1 MTDRFDIVRSW
12 VRVAAD
18 RAVDR
23 INGTRIASVTKLL
36 LERLT
41 QQLWRLSDEALTAAA
56 AHAEGVDS
64 AMVACRSGRMFV
76 DASLTNGREVQFRL
90 APRSVRFAPR
100 GAKEI
105 AFDVEPP
112 DAHDTSIVGALAG
125 CIAKATWPM
134 IAPADSIDV
143 GSAIVE
149 RENPG
154 RLRVDLRSVPAV
166 RRFASTQTAAMIFD
180 VLELESLRVEP
191 GALALKLKL
200 PQLTPP

>member
-1 MTDRFDIVRSW
+1 MTDRFDILRSLL
-12 VRVAAD
+12 RSAAD

-23 INGTRIASVTKLL
+23 VRGTRVALVTKQL

-41 QQLWRLSDEALTAAA
+41 QQRWRLSDEVLTAAA
-56 AHAEGVDS
+56 AHADGVDS

-76 DASLTNGREVQFRL
+76 DASMTSGREVQFTL
-90 APRSVRFAPR
+90 APRTVRFAPR

-105 AFDVEPP
+105 SFDVEPP

-134 IAPADSIDV
+134 IAPADSLDV
-143 GSAIVE
+143 GGAIVE
-149 RENPG
+149 RETAG

-166 RRFASTQTAAMIFD
+166 RRFASSQSAAMIFD
-180 VLELESLRVEP
+180 VLELESIRVEP
-191 GALALKLKL
+191 GALAIKLKL
-200 PQLTPP
+200 PQLTP

>member
-18 RAVDR
+18 RAVSRLTD
-23 INGTRIASVTKLL
+23 TKLASATKQII
-36 LERLT
+36 ERLT
-41 QQLWRLSDEALTAAA
+41 QQRWRLSDEALTAAA

-64 AMVACRSGRMFV
+64 AMVSCRSGKMFV
-76 DASLTNGREVQFRL
+76 DASMTSGKEIQFSL
-90 APRSVRFAPR
+90 APHAVRFAPR

-105 AFDVEPP
+105 SFDVEPP
-112 DAHDTSIVGALAG
+112 DAHDASVVGALAA

-134 IAPADSIDV
+134 IASPDSIDV
-143 GSAIVE
+143 GGAIVE
-149 RENPG
+149 RETAG

-166 RRFASTQTAAMIFD
+166 RRFASNQTAAMVFD
-180 VLELESLRVEP
+180 MLELESIRVEP

-200 PQLTPP
+200 PQLTP

>member
-1 MTDRFDIVRSW
+1 MTERFDIVRSW
-12 VRVAAD
+12 VRTAAD
-18 RAVDR
+18 RAIHR
-23 INGTRIASVTKLL
+23 ITGTKVASATKQL

-41 QQLWRLSDEALTAAA
+41 QQRWRLSDELLTSAA
-56 AHAEGVDS
+56 AHADGVDS
-64 AMVACRSGRMFV
+64 AMVSCRPGRMFI
-76 DASLTNGREVQFRL
+76 DASMTNGKEVQFSL

-105 AFDVEPP
+105 SFDVEPP

-143 GSAIVE
+143 GCAIVE
-149 RENPG
+149 RETPS

-180 VLELESLRVEP
+180 VLELESLRVEA

-200 PQLTPP
+200 PQLTP

>member
-1 MTDRFDIVRSW
+1 MTDRFDIVRSL
-12 VRVAAD
+12 VRAAAD

-23 INGTRIASVTKLL
+23 VKGTRVASATMRL

-41 QQLWRLSDEALTAAA
+41 QQRWRLSDETLTAAA
-56 AHAEGVDS
+56 AHADGVDS
-64 AMVACRSGRMFV
+64 AMVACHSGRMFV
-76 DASLTNGREVQFRL
+76 DATMTNGREVQFSL
-90 APRSVRFAPR
+90 APSSVRFAPR

-105 AFDVEPP
+105 SFDVEPP
-112 DAHDTSIVGALAG
+112 DAHDASIVGALAG

-134 IAPADSIDV
+134 IAPPNSVDV
-143 GSAIVE
+143 GGAIVE
-149 RENPG
+149 RESPG

-166 RRFASTQTAAMIFD
+166 RRFSATQAAMMIFD

-200 PQLTPP
+200 PQLAP

>member
-23 INGTRIASVTKLL
+23 ISGTKAAAMTKLL
-36 LERLT
+36 LERLM
-41 QQLWRLSDEALTAAA
+41 QQRWRLSDEVLTAAA

-64 AMVACRSGRMFV
+64 AMVACHSGRMFV
-76 DASLTNGREVQFRL
+76 DASMANGNEVQFSL
-90 APRSVRFAPR
+90 TPRSVRFAPR

-105 AFDVEPP
+105 SFDVEPP

-134 IAPADSIDV
+134 IAAADSIDV

-166 RRFASTQTAAMIFD
+166 RRFATTQTAAMIFD

-191 GALALKLKL
+191 GGLALKLKL
-200 PQLTPP
+200 PQLTP

>member
-1 MTDRFDIVRSW
+1 MNDRFDILRSW
-12 VRVAAD
+12 VRMAAD

-23 INGTRIASVTKLL
+23 VTETKLASMTKQL

-41 QQLWRLSDEALTAAA
+41 QQRWRLTDETLTTAV
-56 AHAEGVDS
+56 AHADGVDS
-64 AMVACRSGRMFV
+64 AMVACHSGRMFV
-76 DASLTNGREVQFRL
+76 DASMTNGREVQFSL
-90 APRSVRFAPR
+90 APSSVRFAPR

-105 AFDVEPP
+105 SFDIEPP

-134 IAPADSIDV
+134 IADSVDV

-166 RRFASTQTAAMIFD
+166 RRFSSTQTAAMIFD
-180 VLELESLRVEP
+180 VLELESIRVEP

-200 PQLTPP
+200 PQLAP

>member
-12 VRVAAD
+12 VRLAAD
-18 RAVDR
+18 QAIHR
-23 INGTRIASVTKLL
+23 ITGTKFASVTRLL

-41 QQLWRLSDEALTAAA
+41 QQRWRLSEELLTSAA
-56 AHAEGVDS
+56 AHADGVDS

-76 DASLTNGREVQFRL
+76 HASMTNGKEVQFSL

-105 AFDVEPP
+105 SFDVEPP

-125 CIAKATWPM
+125 CIARATWPM
-134 IAPADSIDV
+134 IAPA
-143 GSAIVE
+143 GSFDFGGAIVE
-149 RENPG
+149 RDSPG
-154 RLRVDLRSVPAV
+154 RLLVDLRSIPAV

-200 PQLTPP
+200 PQLAP

>member
-23 INGTRIASVTKLL
+23 ISGTKVASVTKQV

-41 QQLWRLSDEALTAAA
+41 QQRWRLSDEALTSAA

-64 AMVACRSGRMFV
+64 AMVACHSGRMFV
-76 DASLTNGREVQFRL
+76 DASMTNGREVQFSL
-90 APRSVRFAPR
+90 APGSVRFAPR

-105 AFDVEPP
+105 SFDVEPP
-112 DAHDTSIVGALAG
+112 DAHDTSIVGALAA

-134 IAPADSIDV
+134 IASADTIDV
-143 GSAIVE
+143 GGAIVE
-149 RENPG
+149 RETSG

-191 GALALKLKL
+191 GALALKIKL
-200 PQLTPP
+200 PQLTP

>member
-23 INGTRIASVTKLL
+23 ISGTKVASVTKQV

-41 QQLWRLSDEALTAAA
+41 QQRWRLSDEALTSAA

-64 AMVACRSGRMFV
+64 AMVACHSGRMFV
-76 DASLTNGREVQFRL
+76 DASMTNGREVQFSL
-90 APRSVRFAPR
+90 APGSVRFAPR

-105 AFDVEPP
+105 SFDVEPP
-112 DAHDTSIVGALAG
+112 DAHDTSIVGALAA

-134 IAPADSIDV
+134 IASADSIDV
-143 GSAIVE
+143 GGAIVE
-149 RENPG
+149 RETSG

-191 GALALKLKL
+191 GALALKIKL
-200 PQLTPP
+200 PQLTP

>member
-23 INGTRIASVTKLL
+23 ISSTKVASVTKQV

-41 QQLWRLSDEALTAAA
+41 QQRWRLSDEALTSAA

-64 AMVACRSGRMFV
+64 AMVACHSGRMFV
-76 DASLTNGREVQFRL
+76 DASMTNGREVQFSL
-90 APRSVRFAPR
+90 APGSVRFAPR

-105 AFDVEPP
+105 SFDVEPP
-112 DAHDTSIVGALAG
+112 DAHDTSIVGALAA

-134 IAPADSIDV
+134 IASADSIDV
-143 GSAIVE
+143 GGAIVE
-149 RENPG
+149 RETSG

-191 GALALKLKL
+191 GALALKIKL
-200 PQLTPP
+200 PQLTP

>member
-1 MTDRFDIVRSW
+1 MTDRFDIVRSL
-12 VRVAAD
+12 VRAAAD
-18 RAVDR
+18 RTIERVK
-23 INGTRIASVTKLL
+23 GTRIASATMQI

-41 QQLWRLSDEALTAAA
+41 QQRWRLSDEALTAAA

-64 AMVACRSGRMFV
+64 AMVACHSGRLFV
-76 DASLTNGREVQFRL
+76 DASMTNGREVQFSL
-90 APRSVRFAPR
+90 APASVRFAPR

-105 AFDVEPP
+105 SFDVEPP

-134 IAPADSIDV
+134 IAPPDSIDV
-143 GSAIVE
+143 GGAIVE
-149 RENPG
+149 RESPG

-166 RRFASTQTAAMIFD
+166 RRFASTQAAMMIFD

-191 GALALKLKL
+191 GALAIKLKL
-200 PQLTPP
+200 PQLA

>member
-1 MTDRFDIVRSW
+1 MNDRFDILRSW
-12 VRVAAD
+12 VRMAAD

-23 INGTRIASVTKLL
+23 VTETKLASMTKQL

-41 QQLWRLSDEALTAAA
+41 QQRWRLTDETLTTAV
-56 AHAEGVDS
+56 AHADGVDS
-64 AMVACRSGRMFV
+64 AMVACHSGRMFV
-76 DASLTNGREVQFRL
+76 DASMTNGREVQFSL
-90 APRSVRFAPR
+90 APSSVRFAPR

-105 AFDVEPP
+105 SFDIEPP

-134 IAPADSIDV
+134 IADSVDV

-166 RRFASTQTAAMIFD
+166 RRFSSTQTAVMIFD
-180 VLELESLRVEP
+180 VLELESIRVEP

-200 PQLTPP
+200 PQLAP

>member
-1 MTDRFDIVRSW
+1 MTDRLDIFRSW
-12 VRVAAD
+12 VRAATD
-18 RAVDR
+18 RAIDR
-23 INGTRIASVTKLL
+23 VKGTKVAVATRRL

-41 QQLWRLSDEALTAAA
+41 EQRWRLSDETLTAAA

-64 AMVACRSGRMFV
+64 AMVACRSGRMYI
-76 DASLTNGREVQFRL
+76 DASMTNGREVRFSL
-90 APRSVRFAPR
+90 TPRAVRFAPR

-105 AFDVEPP
+105 SFDVEPP
-112 DAHDTSIVGALAG
+112 DVHDTSIVGALAA

-134 IAPADSIDV
+134 IVPTDPVDV

-154 RLRVDLRSVPAV
+154 QLRVDLRSVPAV
-166 RRFASTQTAAMIFD
+166 RRFASTNAGKMIFD
-180 VLELESLRVEP
+180 VLELESIWVEP

-200 PQLTPP
+200 PQLTP

>member
-1 MTDRFDIVRSW
+1 MTDRFDIVRSL
-12 VRVAAD
+12 VRAAAD
-18 RAVDR
+18 RTIERVK
-23 INGTRIASVTKLL
+23 GTRVASATMQI

-41 QQLWRLSDEALTAAA
+41 QQRWRLSDEALTAAA

-64 AMVACRSGRMFV
+64 AMVACHSGRLFV
-76 DASLTNGREVQFRL
+76 DASMTNGREVQFSL
-90 APRSVRFAPR
+90 APASVRFAPR

-105 AFDVEPP
+105 SFDVEPP

-134 IAPADSIDV
+134 IAPPDSIDV
-143 GSAIVE
+143 GGAIVE
-149 RENPG
+149 RESPG

-166 RRFASTQTAAMIFD
+166 RRFASTQAAMMIFD

-191 GALALKLKL
+191 GALAIKLKL
-200 PQLTPP
+200 PQLA

>member
-1 MTDRFDIVRSW
+1 MNDRFDILRSW
-12 VRVAAD
+12 VRAAAD

-23 INGTRIASVTKLL
+23 VTETRFASVAKQL

-41 QQLWRLSDEALTAAA
+41 QQRWRLTDETLTTAA
-56 AHAEGVDS
+56 AHADGVDS
-64 AMVACRSGRMFV
+64 AMVACHSGRMFV
-76 DASLTNGREVQFRL
+76 DASMTNGKEVQFSL
-90 APRSVRFAPR
+90 APSSVRFAPR

-105 AFDVEPP
+105 SFDVEPP

-134 IAPADSIDV
+134 IAPADSVDI
-143 GSAIVE
+143 GGAIVE
-149 RENPG
+149 RETPG

-180 VLELESLRVEP
+180 VLELESIRVEA

-200 PQLTPP
+200 PQLAP

>member
-1 MTDRFDIVRSW
+1 MTDRFDILRSLL
-12 VRVAAD
+12 RSAAD

-23 INGTRIASVTKLL
+23 VRGTRVALVTKQL

-41 QQLWRLSDEALTAAA
+41 QQRWRLSDEVLTAAA
-56 AHAEGVDS
+56 AHADGVDS

-76 DASLTNGREVQFRL
+76 DASMTSGREVQFTL
-90 APRSVRFAPR
+90 APRTVRFAPR

-105 AFDVEPP
+105 SFDVEPP

-134 IAPADSIDV
+134 IAPADSLDV
-143 GSAIVE
+143 GGAIVE
-149 RENPG
+149 RETAG

-166 RRFASTQTAAMIFD
+166 RRFASSQSAAMIFD
-180 VLELESLRVEP
+180 VLELESIRVEP

-200 PQLTPP
+200 PQLAP

>member
-1 MTDRFDIVRSW
+1 MSDRFDIVRSL
-12 VRVAAD
+12 VRAAAD
-18 RAVDR
+18 RALDR
-23 INGTRIASVTKLL
+23 VKGTRVAEATAQIF
-36 LERLT
+36 ERLT
-41 QQLWRLSDEALTAAA
+41 QQRWRLSDETLTAAA

-64 AMVACRSGRMFV
+64 AMVACHSGRMFV
-76 DASLTNGREVQFRL
+76 DASMTNGREVQFSL

-134 IAPADSIDV
+134 IVPPDSLDV
-143 GSAIVE
+143 GGAIVE
-149 RENPG
+149 HESPG

-166 RRFASTQTAAMIFD
+166 RRFSSTQAAAMIFD
-180 VLELESLRVEP
+180 VLELESLRVET
-191 GALALKLKL
+191 GALAIKLKL
-200 PQLTPP
+200 PQLA